1 MQRFVGRFDRQVDD
15 KGRLALP
22 PGFRARFEPRCYLA
36 FGDDGCIDVMTEEGF
51 EEVASDVMERVR
63 RGEMS
68 KAQQRAL
75 ASATHEATPDGQG
88 RVLLPPELRD
98 FAGIDL
104 KAPVVVSGSYDRVEI
119 WNPEGFRRQR
129 ERGGALIKGNGN

>member
-22 PGFRARFEPRCYLA
+22 PSFRARFEPRCYLL
-36 FGDDGCIDVMTEEGF
+36 FGDDGCIDVLTEDGL
-51 EEVASDVMERVR
+51 EEVVSDVMERVR

-75 ASATHEATPDGQG
+75 ASATYEAVPDGQG
-88 RVLLPPELRD
+88 RVLLAPELRD
-98 FAGIDL
+98 FAGIEL
-104 KAPVVVSGSYDRVEI
+104 KAPVVVAGSFDRVEI
-119 WNPEGFRRQR
+119 WNLEGFRLQR
-129 ERGGALIKGNGN
+129 ERGGALIKGHGN